1 MQDLSN
7 RPAPQRPLLGFS
19 ATSIDRSANHR
30 RDQAWVA
37 AQLAHPQAAVIEI
50 AGDKV
55 AIAGAHVQT
64 RPPRETENLV
74 FLGLDDDQRPYFAA
88 RAANAEESWRDLR
101 SLAIEGT
108 VSPAELGLLA
118 QARSLINW
126 HMTHGF
132 CANCG
137 VATSMMDGG
146 YRRHCE
152 SCGTDHFPR
161 TDPVIIIVVRSPK
174 GLLLGRQKIWAPGM
188 YSALAGFME
197 PGETIEN
204 AARREV
210 FEESAIHVGDIRY
223 VMSQPWPFP
232 SSLMIG
238 LIGEAEDDAIT
249 VDPVELET
257 ARWFERDELLLMHQ
271 EVHPEGLKFPTRMAI
286 AHHLILEALQ
296 LP

>member
-1 MQDLSN
+1 M
-7 RPAPQRPLLGFS
+7 LGFS
-19 ATSIDRSANHR
+19 VNEIDRSANHR

-37 AQLAHPQAAVIEI
+37 AQLASPKAAVIDI

-55 AIAGAHVQT
+55 GIIAGHVRT
-64 RPPRETENLV
+64 RLPRDGEELV
-74 FLGLDDDQRPYFAA
+74 FLGCDQDDQPFFGSRCT
-88 RAANAEESWRDLR
+88 NAEEDWRDLR
-101 SLAIEGT
+101 SLAIEGA
-108 VSPAELGLLA
+108 VSAAELGLLA

-126 HMTHGF
+126 HITHGF

-137 VATSMMDGG
+137 AATLMMDGG
-146 YRRHCE
+146 YRRHCDA
-152 SCGTDHFPR
+152 CGLDHFPR
-161 TDPVIIIVVRSPK
+161 TDPVIIIVVRSSK
-174 GLLLGRQKIWAPGM
+174 GLLLGRQKVWAPGM

-210 FEESAIHVGDIRY
+210 HEESAIRVGEVHY

-238 LIGEAEDDAIT
+238 LIGEADSDEIT

-257 ARWFERDELLLMHQ
+257 ARWFERDELLLMH
-271 EVHPEGLKFPTRMAI
+271 EERHPDGLKFPTRMAI

>member
-1 MQDLSN
+1 LQELSN
-7 RPAPQRPLLGFS
+7 RPARQRPLLGFS
-19 ATSIDRSANHR
+19 SNDIDRSANHR
-30 RDQAWVA
+30 RDQAWLA
-37 AQLAHPQAAVIEI
+37 TQLAHRDAAVIDI
-50 AGDKV
+50 SGDKV
-55 AIAGAHVQT
+55 AVAGGHILT
-64 RPPRETENLV
+64 RPPRAAEDLV
-74 FLGLDDDQRPYFAA
+74 FLGLDSDDRPYFAA
-88 RAANAEESWRDLR
+88 RAANAGEDWRDLR

-108 VSPAELGLLA
+108 VTPSELGLLA

-126 HMTHGF
+126 HLTHGF

-152 SCGTDHFPR
+152 VCGTDHFPR
-161 TDPVIIIVVRSPK
+161 TDPVIIIVVTSSK

-210 FEESAIHVGDIRY
+210 LEESAIRVGDIRY

-238 LIGEAEDDAIT
+238 LIGEAESEEIT

-257 ARWFERDELLLMHQ
+257 ARWFDRDELILMR
-271 EVHPEGLKFPTRMAI
+271 EERHPDGLKFPTRMAI

>member
-1 MQDLSN
+1 MQEHSS
-7 RPAPQRPLLGFS
+7 RPVRQRPLLGFS
-19 ATSIDRSANHR
+19 GNEIDRAANHR
-30 RDQAWVA
+30 RDPAWVA
-37 AQLAHPQAAVIEI
+37 AQRASPKAAVIEI

-55 AIAGAHVQT
+55 ATAGPHVQT
-64 RPPRETENLV
+64 RSPRESEELV
-74 FLGLDDDQRPYFAA
+74 FLGLDHDDRPYFAA

-108 VSPAELGLLA
+108 VPPAELGLLA

-137 VATSMMDGG
+137 VATRMMDGG

-161 TDPVIIIVVRSPK
+161 TDPVIIIVVRSAR

-210 FEESAIHVGDIRY
+210 FEESAIHVGDIHY

-257 ARWFERDELLLMHQ
+257 ARWFGRDELLLMH
-271 EVHPEGLKFPTRMAI
+271 EERHPDGFKFPTRMAI

>member
-1 MQDLSN
+1 LQDLSN
-7 RPAPQRPLLGFS
+7 RPARQRPLLGFS
-19 ATSIDRSANHR
+19 ANSIDRSANHR
-30 RDQAWVA
+30 RDPAWVA
-37 AQLAHPQAAVIEI
+37 AQLAHPQAGVIEI

-55 AIAGAHVQT
+55 AIAGAHVHT

-152 SCGTDHFPR
+152 ACGTDHFPR

-223 VMSQPWPFP
+223 VVSQPWPFP

-257 ARWFERDELLLMHQ
+257 ARWFERDELLLMHK
-271 EVHPEGLKFPTRMAI
+271 EVHPDGLKFPTRMAI

>member
-1 MQDLSN
+1 MQELSN
-7 RPAPQRPLLGFS
+7 RPARQRPLLGFS
-19 ATSIDRSANHR
+19 ANTIDRSANHR
-30 RDQAWVA
+30 RDQDWVA
-37 AQLAHPQAAVIEI
+37 AQLAHSQAAVIEI

-55 AIAGAHVQT
+55 GIAGPHVAT
-64 RPPRETENLV
+64 RPPREGEELV
-74 FLGLDDDQRPYFAA
+74 FLGLDDGERPFFAA

-108 VSPAELGLLA
+108 VSPSQLGLLA
-118 QARSLINW
+118 QARSLVNW
-126 HMTHGF
+126 HITHGF

-137 VATSMMDGG
+137 VATMMMDGG
-146 YRRHCE
+146 YRRRCE
-152 SCGTDHFPR
+152 ACGTDHFPR
-161 TDPVIIIVVRSPK
+161 TDPVIIIVVRSSK

-210 FEESAIHVGDIRY
+210 FEESAIHVGDIHY

-238 LIGEAEDDAIT
+238 LIGEAEDDEIT

-257 ARWFERDELLLMHQ
+257 ARWFPRDELLLMH
-271 EVHPEGLKFPTRMAI
+271 EERHPDGFKFPTRMAI
-286 AHHLILEALQ
+286 AHHLILDALQ